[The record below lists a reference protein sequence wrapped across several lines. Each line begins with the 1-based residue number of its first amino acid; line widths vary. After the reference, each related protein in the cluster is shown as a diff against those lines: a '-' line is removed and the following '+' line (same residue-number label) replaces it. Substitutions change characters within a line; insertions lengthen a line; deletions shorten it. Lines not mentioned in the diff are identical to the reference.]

1 MQQFGFAEF
10 GFAEFGGFFPEILSN
25 FSQLLSS
32 LSIHILSGKIS
43 PSFFSGSSLGFTSC
57 VFS

>member
-10 GFAEFGGFFPEILSN
+10 GGFFSEILSN

-32 LSIHILSGKIS
+32 LCIHILSSKIS
-43 PSFFSGSSLGFTSC
+43 PSFFFWLFLGLHILC
-57 VFS
+57 L